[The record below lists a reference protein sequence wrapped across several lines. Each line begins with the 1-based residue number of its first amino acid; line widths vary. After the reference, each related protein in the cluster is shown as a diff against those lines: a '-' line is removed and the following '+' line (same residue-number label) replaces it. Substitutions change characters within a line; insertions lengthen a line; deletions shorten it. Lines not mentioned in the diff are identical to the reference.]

1 MVAVSDSFLIHD
13 LAEVV
18 ALITGLASVFTGDLV
33 LFQLSVLVILASHS
47 VRFQKLKHF
56 RG

>member
-1 MVAVSDSFLIHD
+1 MSDSFLIHD